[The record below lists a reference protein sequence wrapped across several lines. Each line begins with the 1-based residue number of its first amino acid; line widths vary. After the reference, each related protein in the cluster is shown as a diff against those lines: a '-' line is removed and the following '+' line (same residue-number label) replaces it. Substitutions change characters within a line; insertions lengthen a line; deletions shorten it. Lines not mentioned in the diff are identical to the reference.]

1 MKPLRQ
7 CPVCKVWQSRLSRH
21 ISTVHKSETRV
32 KEILNTSTTSTQR
45 TEQLAVFRKEGI
57 FNENVFQATQP
68 EPTYQRERKGLS
80 ALSCC
85 SRCKGFYSRNQFHKH
100 KELCKGNTDDILSS
114 VRVEAFK
121 TMGAVEDEFT
131 TEILA
136 KFQNDDIGKLCRSEP
151 TIVLIGRRR
160 FQRNRGKVDK
170 LMEIKKSVMTE
181 MRLLSKL
188 CIAFSEAATGSN
200 ISAKDMF
207 VRTNFN
213 FLEVAIERV
222 TTAESSALKHGVKN
236 GLYYLLKNS
245 ATIVM
250 SSYLG
255 DGDDNNA
262 AEVEKFIHY
271 LELNRDTVFADA
283 VYAINKSRQERLR
296 MPEQR
301 ADEKQV
307 IALKMHTE
315 QRIKALSD
323 AYEIVT
329 RKTYIELRDAIC
341 SRLTLFNARR
351 GGEPSR
357 LKLKNWL
364 DAVNGRWI
372 DESRVEKMEEFER
385 ELFKSMLIAYQTGK
399 GNHLVPVLIPRDC
412 VSGLNTLTDHHVR
425 KEVGI
430 LEGNPYVFPNTEH
443 SQFHVLGWNTTRKMC
458 ENANVENP
466 ELLTASK
473 QRHRISTIYAALD
486 VPEGEREHFYKHM
499 GHSKSVNLGTYQYP
513 LPLLEMT
520 KVGRHLQNIDEGIYN
535 NELFIIF

>member
-1 MKPLRQ
+1 
-7 CPVCKVWQSRLSRH
+7 
-21 ISTVHKSETRV
+21 
-32 KEILNTSTTSTQR
+32 
-45 TEQLAVFRKEGI
+45 
-57 FNENVFQATQP
+57 
-68 EPTYQRERKGLS
+68 
-80 ALSCC
+80 
-85 SRCKGFYSRNQFHKH
+85 
-100 KELCKGNTDDILSS
+100 
-114 VRVEAFK
+114 
-121 TMGAVEDEFT
+121 
-131 TEILA
+131 
-136 KFQNDDIGKLCRSEP
+136 
-151 TIVLIGRRR
+151 
-160 FQRNRGKVDK
+160 
-170 LMEIKKSVMTE
+170 MEIKESVMTE

-188 CIAFSEAATGSN
+188 CIAFAEAAPGSN

-213 FLEVAIERV
+213 VLEVAIEQV
-222 TTAESSALKHGVKN
+222 TLTESSVLKHGVKN

-255 DGDDNNA
+255 EGDDNKA

-296 MPEQR
+296 MSEQR
-301 ADEKQV
+301 ADETQV

-315 QRIKALSD
+315 RRIKALSD
-323 AYEIVT
+323 DYEIVT

-364 DAVNGRWI
+364 DAVSGRWI
-372 DESRVEKMEEFER
+372 DESRVEKLEDFER

-399 GNHLVPVLIPRDC
+399 GNHLVPVLISRDC
-412 VSGLNTLTDHHVR
+412 VSGLNTLTDCHVR
-425 KEVGI
+425 KEDGI
-430 LEGNPYVFPNTEH
+430 LEGNPYLFPNTDN
-443 SQFHVLGWNTTRKMC
+443 SQFHVLGWNTTRKMR
-458 ENANVENP
+458 EHANVDNP

-486 VPEGEREHFYKHM
+486 VP
-499 GHSKSVNLGTYQYP
+499 
-513 LPLLEMT
+513 
-520 KVGRHLQNIDEGIYN
+520 
-535 NELFIIF
+535 